1 MPVRYPAQVR
11 VIDYADWLYF
21 QILHH
26 LELDRP
32 RNVLVEAIWWRG
44 HEEVSVNR

>member
-1 MPVRYPAQVR
+1 MPVRYPDR
-11 VIDYADWLYF
+11 LYF

-32 RNVLVEAIWWRG
+32 RNVLVEAI
-44 HEEVSVNR
+44 